1 MLNEYLPTFINTF
14 LNEKR
19 MFLELKFYS
28 YYFFTFNISDVYIV
42 LILMIH
48 HETKTFSLPLI
59 VQNQLLHF
67 KTYNVGYAE
76 IV

>member
-1 MLNEYLPTFINTF
+1 MFYEHKLKKQTFCNRNLIPSNF
-14 LNEKR
+14 LS
-19 MFLELKFYS
+19 FD
-28 YYFFTFNISDVYIV
+28 ISDVYLV

-48 HETKTFSLPLI
+48 HETKNFSLPLI
-59 VQNQLLHF
+59 AHNQLLHF